1 MKVVG
6 SGVGSRI
13 TLLRRSAVEKNLEP
27 LIVRTTND
35 GVEIV
40 QDYQTGDRE
49 SVIFVRPEELDIL
62 IAWLQEAK
70 SELEKKE

>member
-1 MKVVG
+1 M
-6 SGVGSRI
+6 
-13 TLLRRSAVEKNLEP
+13 EKNLEP